1 MRRTR
6 SSIYGT
12 AGNFNLCL
20 GGAPKGR
27 ADSYIVADG
36 SNIGSVADADR
47 CAIADG
53 GGSVRVCCFSSS
65 NSITAIVA
73 LGKNSSVPRDR
84 DIGTTITS
92 TTDTGTPFRISGD
105 ICLTGDGYFAA
116 AVRVAVAVSA
126 ADTGSRIARCFD
138 GGISGNGDVFSI
150 ALISAADAGSIV
162 ARNCGYVAAGDGD
175 IAGIAI
181 AVSKGAADTSRIIVA
196 LCKET
201 ALAAVRSFVVVFNCQ
216 CARSVTVVFLKTGVL
231 ITALQDVVSVQFNF
245 RIAFALYRESSTL
258 IMGVGF
264 TAVNI
269 HIVQHKRKNLLGF
282 FGKVIDNG
290 DDVLGRR
297 CGGAG
302 AAVVRLCCGGSGQQ
316 GGRGIGGLLF
326 LFLLLFL
333 LLLFFLLLLL
343 LFLLCGRLLR
353 GLGGFCL
360 CLGRLRGHFLFGWLL
375 LLLLL
380 LFFLFGGLLLR
391 GHFLFGF
398 LFGGLLLRSTLFAL
412 PGGCGYLLRC
422 SVPGGILALGRF
434 RLVPCGGVAP
444 VRFLRGGGSV
454 GFGAVVILSAAG
466 SAPDDDAVKA
476 VGVGLAALFD
486 GDYTGIADVNIHT
499 AIIDVV
505 GGRECGGRNGCHNGQ
520 HRCCRKHPQCK
531 ILRSHKQSSQKLH
544 GVDL

>member
-20 GGAPKGR
+20 GGAPRGR

-65 NSITAIVA
+65 NSSTAIVA
-73 LGKNSSVPRDR
+73 LGKNSSVLRDR
-84 DIGTTITS
+84 DIGTTGS
-92 TTDTGTPFRISGD
+92 
-105 ICLTGDGYFAA
+105 
-116 AVRVAVAVSA
+116 SA
-126 ADTGSRIARCFD
+126 ADTGSGIGKSCDICMTGDGYFTAAVRAATRSAADTGSVIARRFN

-150 ALISAADAGSIV
+150 AIISTADTGSIP
-162 ARNCGYVAAGDGD
+162 AGNCGYVAASDGD

-181 AVSKGAADTSRIIVA
+181 AIAVFRRSTDTSRISVA

-201 ALAAVRSFVVVFNCQ
+201 GFAAVLGFVIVFNGER
-216 CARSVTVVFLKTGVL
+216 ARSIAVVFLKTGV
-231 ITALQDVVSVQFNF
+231 IGTALQDVVSIQFNF
-245 RIAFALYRESSTL
+245 RIAIALYRESSFAIT
-258 IMGVGF
+258 VVVVF

-269 HIVQHKRKNLLGF
+269 HIVQHKRKSLLGIIDE
-282 FGKVIDNG
+282 VVDNG
-290 DDVLGRR
+290 DDVFGRL

-302 AAVVRLCCGGSGQQ
+302 AAVVRLCCGGSGQR
-316 GGRGIGGLLF
+316 GGSGNGR
-326 LFLLLFL
+326 LLFL
-333 LLLFFLLLLL
+333 LLLLLFLL
-343 LFLLCGRLLR
+343 LFLLCGRLLC

-360 CLGRLRGHFLFGWLL
+360 CLDKLRGHFLFGWLL
-375 LLLLL
+375 LL
-380 LFFLFGGLLLR
+380 FL
-391 GHFLFGF
+391 F
-398 LFGGLLLRSTLFAL
+398 LFGGLLLRSILFAL
-412 PGGCGYLLRC
+412 PGGCGFLLRC
-422 SVPGGILALGRF
+422 SVPSGILALGRF
-434 RLVPCGGVAP
+434 RLVHCGGVAP
-444 VRFLRGGGSV
+444 IRFLRGGGSV
-454 GFGAVVILSAAG
+454 GLGAVIVLVAAG
-466 SAPDDDAVKA
+466 SAPDDDAVKC
-476 VGVGLAALFD
+476 VFVDIITLFD

-544 GVDL
+544 GVDLWQKMS

>member
-20 GGAPKGR
+20 GGAPRGR

-65 NSITAIVA
+65 NSSTAIVA
-73 LGKNSSVPRDR
+73 LGKNSSVLRDR
-84 DIGTTITS
+84 DIGTT
-92 TTDTGTPFRISGD
+92 GR
-105 ICLTGDGYFAA
+105 
-116 AVRVAVAVSA
+116 SA
-126 ADTGSRIARCFD
+126 ADTGSGIGKSGDICMTGDGYFTAAVRAATRSAADTGSVIARCFD

-150 ALISAADAGSIV
+150 AIISTADTGSVPAG
-162 ARNCGYVAAGDGD
+162 NCGYAAAGDGD

-181 AVSKGAADTSRIIVA
+181 AACRGAADTGTITVSN
-196 LCKET
+196 CKET
-201 ALAAVRSFVVVFNCQ
+201 ALAAVRSYFLVFNGKCT
-216 CARSVTVVFLKTGVL
+216 RSITVVFLKTGV
-231 ITALQDVVSVQFNF
+231 IGTTLQDVVSVQFDL
-245 RIAFALYRESSTL
+245 RVAIALYRESSTV
-258 IMGVGF
+258 ITGVVF

-269 HIVQHKRKNLLGF
+269 HIVQHKRKSLLGILD
-282 FGKVIDNG
+282 KVVDNG
-290 DDVLGRR
+290 NNVFGR
-297 CGGAG
+297 
-302 AAVVRLCCGGSGQQ
+302 LCGGSGN
-316 GGRGIGGLLF
+316 GRLI
-326 LFLLLFL
+326 FLLL
-333 LLLFFLLLLL
+333 LLLLL

-353 GLGGFCL
+353 GLGGFWL
-360 CLGRLRGHFLFGWLL
+360 CLDKLRGHFLFGWLL

-380 LFFLFGGLLLR
+380 LFFLF
-391 GHFLFGF
+391 

-412 PGGCGYLLRC
+412 PGGCGFLLRC
-422 SVPGGILALGRF
+422 SVPSGILALGRF

-444 VRFLRGGGSV
+444 VCFLRGGGSV
-454 GFGAVVILSAAG
+454 GLDAVIRFAAG
-466 SAPDDDAVKA
+466 SAPDNDAVK
-476 VGVGLAALFD
+476 VIGVGLAALFD
-486 GDYTGIADVNIHT
+486 GDYTGFADVNIHT

-544 GVDL
+544 GVDP

>member
-20 GGAPKGR
+20 GGAPRGR

-65 NSITAIVA
+65 NSSTAIVA
-73 LGKNSSVPRDR
+73 LGKNSSVLRDR
-84 DIGTTITS
+84 DIGTTGS
-92 TTDTGTPFRISGD
+92 
-105 ICLTGDGYFAA
+105 
-116 AVRVAVAVSA
+116 SA
-126 ADTGSRIARCFD
+126 ADTGSGIGKSCDICMTGDGYFTAAVRAVTRSAADTGSVIARCFD

-150 ALISAADAGSIV
+150 ALISTADTGSIP
-162 ARNCGYVAAGDGD
+162 AGNRGYIATGDGD

-181 AVSKGAADTSRIIVA
+181 AAFRGAADTGTITVSN
-196 LCKET
+196 CKET
-201 ALAAVRSFVVVFNCQ
+201 ALAAVRSYFLVFNGKCT
-216 CARSVTVVFLKTGVL
+216 RSITVVFLKTGV
-231 ITALQDVVSVQFNF
+231 IGTTLQDVVSVQFDL
-245 RIAFALYRESSTL
+245 RIAIALYRESRFV
-258 IMGVGF
+258 IIGVVF

-269 HIVQHKRKNLLGF
+269 HIVQHKRKSLLGTLD
-282 FGKVIDNG
+282 KVVDNG
-290 DDVLGRR
+290 DDVFGRL

-302 AAVVRLCCGGSGQQ
+302 AAVVCLCGRGSGQR
-316 GGRGIGGLLF
+316 GGRGNGRLLF
-326 LFLLLFL
+326 
-333 LLLFFLLLLL
+333 LLLL

-375 LLLLL
+375 LLFLL
-380 LFFLFGGLLLR
+380 LFFL
-391 GHFLFGF
+391 FLFGF

-412 PGGCGYLLRC
+412 PGGCGFRLRC
-422 SVPGGILALGRF
+422 SVPGGILTLGRF
-434 RLVPCGGVAP
+434 RLAHCGGVAP
-444 VRFLRGGGSV
+444 VCFLRGGGSADL
-454 GFGAVVILSAAG
+454 GAVILFVLTAG
-466 SAPDDDAVKA
+466 SAPDDDAVKF
-476 VGVGLAALFD
+476 VGVGFITLID
-486 GDYTGIADVNIHT
+486 GDFTGIADGNIHT
-499 AIIDVV
+499 ALIDVV

-544 GVDL
+544 GVDP

>member
-302 AAVVRLCCGGSGQQ
+302 AAVVRLCCGG
-316 GGRGIGGLLF
+316 GRGNGRLIFLILFLF
-326 LFLLLFL
+326 LFLL
-333 LLLFFLLLLL
+333 FLLLLL

-391 GHFLFGF
+391 
-398 LFGGLLLRSTLFAL
+398 STLFAL

-434 RLVPCGGVAP
+434 RLVHCGGVAP

-454 GFGAVVILSAAG
+454 GLDAVVPLVAAG
-466 SAPDDDAVKA
+466 SAPDDDAAKA
-476 VGVGLAALFD
+476 VFVGHVALFD
-486 GDYTGIADVNIHT
+486 GDYTVFADFNIHT